1 MMTYRPSARAR
12 STVCFTCAMNAGLI
26 VPLVELK
33 SHATGMRRVLNPLSL
48 MESISALVGGA
59 YPQKESKVF
68 PRLMP
73 GFGKT
78 GAADPTEEKARHA
91 MVTMKHFNL
100 FRVIRPPSV
109 RLFAPMRACDEVV
122 FIRFWR

>member
-1 MMTYRPSARAR
+1 MTYRPSARAQ
-12 STVCFTCAMNAGLI
+12 STVCLTCAMNAGLI

-73 GFGKT
+73 GFGMT
-78 GAADPTEEKARHA
+78 WVCALGT
-91 MVTMKHFNL
+91 
-100 FRVIRPPSV
+100 VITNSWV
-109 RLFAPMRACDEVV
+109 VLAPQVLV
-122 FIRFWR
+122 

>member
-1 MMTYRPSARAR
+1 MMTYRPSPRAQ
-12 STVCFTCAMNAGLI
+12 STVCLTLAMNVALI

-48 MESISALVGGA
+48 MESISALVGGV

-73 GFGKT
+73 GFGMT
-78 GAADPTEEKARHA
+78 WAALGT
-91 MVTMKHFNL
+91 
-100 FRVIRPPSV
+100 VITNAWV
-109 RLFAPMRACDEVV
+109 VLAPQVLV
-122 FIRFWR
+122 

>member
-1 MMTYRPSARAR
+1 MTTYRPSARAQ
-12 STVCFTCAMNAGLI
+12 STVCLTWAMNAALI

-48 MESISALVGGA
+48 MESISAFVGGV

-73 GFGKT
+73 GFGRT
-78 GAADPTEEKARHA
+78 GAACAGGAALAAKRNSSADIKIF
-91 MVTMKHFNL
+91 M
-100 FRVIRPPSV
+100 
-109 RLFAPMRACDEVV
+109 
-122 FIRFWR
+122 